1 MNKFKTR
8 LGTGAIRRKP
18 VTVDGKA
25 PRIAAPSYSRDRA
38 IYDIMNAAKQKGQIL
53 SPSYLRLERDI
64 NQATSDIQFQTS
76 SNQNQNTNEI
86 RLNPNDA
93 FTITSIAFFLYKAA
107 VTSPA
112 VTPTD
117 LQRAQAA
124 LLSFPDPKVWTAPVA
139 ANLHVIYN
147 GQLNLTIGK
156 TVTLSSYPMLDF
168 YRVGQAQDTFAA
180 YSGGPAQVAEWDNK
194 GWGRA
199 NIDPIIT
206 LNGADDNTFQ
216 IKTPIGANFAAATGS
231 YTVAALYVYGF
242 LNIGGSNL
250 SRVRSAFNK
259 ASSR

>member
-1 MNKFKTR
+1 MRNLGKFRGRVTK
-8 LGTGAIRRKP
+8 ARRP
-18 VTVDGKA
+18 LTVEGRT

-53 SPSYLRLERDI
+53 TPSYLRLESDI
-64 NQATSDIQFQTS
+64 NQASSDIQFQTS
-76 SNQNQNTNEI
+76 SNQNQNRNEV

-93 FTITSIAFFLYKAA
+93 FTITSVAFFLYQAA
-107 VTSPA
+107 TTGSA
-112 VTPTD
+112 VPTD
-117 LQRAQAA
+117 LARAQAS
-124 LLSFPDPKVWTAPVA
+124 LVSFPDPKVWTAAVA
-139 ANLHVIYN
+139 TNLHVIYN

-180 YSGGPAQVAEWDNK
+180 YSGGPAQVAEWDQK
-194 GWGRA
+194 SWGRA

-206 LNGADDNTFQ
+206 LNGADDNNFQ
-216 IKTPIGANFAAATGS
+216 IKTPVGANYAAVTNF
-231 YTVAALYVYGF
+231 YTVAVVYVYGF

-259 ASSR
+259 ANAR

>member
-1 MNKFKTR
+1 MRN
-8 LGTGAIRRKP
+8 LGKLRSRIARRKP
-18 VTVDGKA
+18 VTVEGKT

-53 SPSYLRLERDI
+53 TPSYLRLESDI
-64 NQATSDIQFQTS
+64 NQASSDIQFQTS
-76 SNQNQNTNEI
+76 SNQNQNRNEV

-93 FTITSIAFFLYKAA
+93 FTITSLAFFLYKATLTQGA
-107 VTSPA
+107 SV
-112 VTPTD
+112 PTD
-117 LQRAQAA
+117 LQRAQAS
-124 LLSFPDPKVWTAPVA
+124 LVSFPDPKVWTAAVA
-139 ANLHVIYN
+139 TNLSVIYN

-180 YSGGPAQVAEWDNK
+180 YSGGPAQVAEWDQK
-194 GWGRA
+194 SWGRA

-206 LNGADDNTFQ
+206 LNGADDNNFQ
-216 IKTPIGANFAAATGS
+216 VKTPVGANYAAAAGF
-231 YTVAALYVYGF
+231 YTVAVVYVYGF

-259 ASSR
+259 ANAR

>member
-1 MNKFKTR
+1 MNKFRTK
-8 LGTGAIRRKP
+8 LGTSRKP
-18 VTVDGKA
+18 ITVDGKA

-53 SPSYLRLERDI
+53 SPSYLRLEADI
-64 NQATSDIQFQTS
+64 NQVTSDIQFQTS
-76 SNQNQNTNEI
+76 SNQNQNKNEI

-93 FTITSIAFFLYKAA
+93 FTITSLAFFLYKAE

-112 VTPTD
+112 TTPTD
-117 LQRAQAA
+117 LQRAQAQ
-124 LLSFPDPKVWTAPVA
+124 LKSFPDPKVWGASAP
-139 ANLHVIYN
+139 NLNVIYN

-168 YRVGQAQDTFAA
+168 YRVGFAQDTYAS
-180 YSGGPAQVAEWDNK
+180 YSSGPEQVAEWDNK
-194 GWGRA
+194 NWGRA

-206 LNGADDNTFQ
+206 LNGADDNNFQ
-216 IKTPIGANFAAATGS
+216 VKTPVGANFAAASGS
-231 YTVAALYVYGF
+231 YSVAVLYVYGF

-259 ASSR
+259 AASR